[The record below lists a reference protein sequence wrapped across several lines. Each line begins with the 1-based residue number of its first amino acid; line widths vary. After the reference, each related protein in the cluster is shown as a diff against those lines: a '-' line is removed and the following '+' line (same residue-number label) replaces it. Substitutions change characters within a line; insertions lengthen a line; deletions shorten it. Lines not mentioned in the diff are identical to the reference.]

1 MSKYNFRKVVSLLN
15 CFVQHLPGK
24 MQVRYKGGGGG
35 HSYVV
40 KGWQGGGGG
49 VATKGLDLGLL
60 YREIRR

>member
-24 MQVRYKGGGGG
+24 MQVRYKGGGG

-40 KGWQGGGGG
+40 KGWQGGGGGG

>member
-24 MQVRYKGGGGG
+24 MQVRYKGGGG

-40 KGWQGGGGG
+40 KGWQGGG
-49 VATKGLDLGLL
+49 VSPPKVWILGFFIVKLGDNF
-60 YREIRR
+60 

>member
-24 MQVRYKGGGGG
+24 MQVRYKGGG

-40 KGWQGGGGG
+40 KGWQGGGG